1 LTKEEITLFLAL
13 VQAEN
18 RIQIPIE
25 IRQHFK
31 LQPGSFLK
39 IQLVTDQTILPTVEK
54 FLAKLSKDGRITI
67 PWEAR
72 LKLQTKPGQIIRAY
86 LTTKT

>member
-1 LTKEEITLFLAL
+1 MTKEELTSFLAL

-31 LQPGSFLK
+31 LQPGNFLK
-39 IQLVTDQTILPTVEK
+39 IQLATDHTYLHTEEK

-72 LKLQTKPGQIIRAY
+72 LKLQTKPGQMIRVY
-86 LTTKT
+86 LKTKT